1 MDTQQIILNTVER
14 LEGKVDELNTRVI
27 SMDIEVRTLNKR
39 MNGING
45 CTKELAEEVEELAQ
59 ESVFREKRTYG
70 RKEFIKIA
78 GIVIGSMGV
87 AASIVFSIL
96 ALICH

>member
-1 MDTQQIILNTVER
+1 MDIQQVILDTTR
-14 LEGKVDELNTRVI
+14 RTEGKVDELNTRVT
-27 SMDIEVRTLNKR
+27 SLEIEVRNMGKR
-39 MNGING
+39 VNGLNG
-45 CTKELAEEVEELAQ
+45 CAKELASEVEELSQ
-59 ESVFREKRTYG
+59 ESVFREKRSYG